1 MALPQDNLP
10 LNTTAVWNFD
20 STLVGVDR
28 AKRVL
33 TPAAAGTTPN
43 YSASGPFAA
52 SCVTFNPSAGGYTGP
67 LRLLGAGVG
76 VFGASE
82 DFCIELWIN
91 PANGGHGDAYSRI
104 VETKA
109 IGALG
114 GWNIVCLESQNPA
127 RVRLHRSD
135 GTALAETPTAIPNGA
150 WSYLRFYRQAGQIY
164 LRVGGSIVS
173 GPIAS
178 TDAFS
183 ATDLAVGANLSGS
196 ERYLGAI
203 GGLRITRGASRAS
216 EPVPTAAFPPAYEV
230 GTAALV
236 ATAAV
241 VDGFGFIEQRGEGRL
256 HQPMAAISARG
267 AGVAVLEQPSGVV
280 TATGGPAI
288 VQGAGLA
295 QPRARLAGQGGTRA
309 ALRQPVSVISASG
322 TTVGAA
328 WAQLR
333 QPRSAVRG
341 SGATGAIGHGV
352 LAQPQ
357 AVLDARGAGLGH
369 LVATQAA
376 VHGSGTTGAVGHAA
390 LRQPVPA
397 ISASGHGWA
406 MGHGA
411 LMQPRA
417 RLVPAVIVALAQP
430 MPVVSG
436 SGAPLVDTAAAR
448 EVWCFTPTVDDEG
461 RMGGA
466 LTRWPDYRGHAMT
479 RFAGST
485 WVTSPEA
492 TYRMGGSDDAGAA
505 VSWDWD
511 TALTDFDAPQKKT
524 MVSAYIGGVVPLHSR
539 YRVTAGDS
547 HKMDYQ
553 HDEYELAL
561 RNHRQKFGRG
571 RKARYLGFGLSG
583 AGPLAVDE
591 VEFEVVAMTR
601 RI

>member
-10 LNTTAVWNFD
+10 LNTTAAWNFD
-20 STLVGVDR
+20 STLVGIDR

-76 VFGASE
+76 VFTASE
-82 DFCIELWIN
+82 DFCIEIWVK
-91 PANGGHGDAYSRI
+91 PTNGGHGDTYSRL

-114 GWNIVCLESQNPA
+114 GWNIVCVETASPA
-127 RVRLHRSD
+127 PIRFHRSD
-135 GTALAETPTAIPNGA
+135 GSAIVETPNPVPNGA
-150 WSYLRFYRQAGQIY
+150 WTYLRIYRKSGQMF
-164 LRVGGSIVS
+164 LQVGATVVV
-173 GPIAS
+173 GPVAN
-178 TDAFS
+178 TDAF
-183 ATDLAVGANLSGS
+183 AAADLAVGANLSGS

-236 ATAAV
+236 APAAV

-256 HQPMAAISARG
+256 HQPLVAISARG

-280 TATGGPAI
+280 TASGGPA
-288 VQGAGLA
+288 VQQGAALA
-295 QPRARLAGQGGTRA
+295 QPQPILAGQGAGRA
-309 ALRQPVSVISASG
+309 AQQQPMPVISASG

-328 WAQLR
+328 HAQLR
-333 QPRSAVRG
+333 QPRSVVQG
-341 SGATGAIGHGV
+341 GGATGATGRGV

-369 LVATQAA
+369 LVAAQAA
-376 VHGSGTTGAVGHAA
+376 VHGSGTTGAVGQAA

-411 LMQPRA
+411 LVQPRA

-436 SGAPLVDTAAAR
+436 CGAPLVDTAAAR

-466 LTRWPDYRGHAMT
+466 LTRWPDYRGHAMA

-485 WVTSPEA
+485 WVTSPEV

-505 VSWDWD
+505 VNWDWD

>member
-20 STLVGVDR
+20 STLVGVDC

-76 VFGASE
+76 AFGASE

-114 GWNIVCLESQNPA
+114 GWNIVCVESQNPA
-127 RVRLHRSD
+127 RVRLHLSD
-135 GTALAETPTAIPNGA
+135 GTTLVETPTAIPNGA

-164 LRVGGSIVS
+164 LRVGETIVS

-236 ATAAV
+236 ATAGV
-241 VDGFGFIEQRGEGRL
+241 VDSVGFIEQHGEGWL

-267 AGVAVLEQPSGVV
+267 ASVAVLEQPSGVV

-328 WAQLR
+328 RAQLR
-333 QPRSAVRG
+333 QPLSAVRG

-352 LAQPQ
+352 LVQPQ

-369 LVATQAA
+369 LAATQAA
-376 VHGSGTTGAVGHAA
+376 VHGSGTTGAVGHGVLA
-390 LRQPVPA
+390 QPMPA

-411 LMQPRA
+411 LVQPRA

-430 MPVVSG
+430 MPVVRG

-466 LTRWPDYRGHAMT
+466 LTRWPDYRGHAMA

-485 WVTSPEA
+485 LVTSPNA
-492 TYRMGGSDDAGAA
+492 TYRMGGSDDAGAV

-511 TALTDFDAPQKKT
+511 TALTDFDVPQKKT
-524 MVSAYIGGVVPLHSR
+524 MVSAYIAGALPATTKC
-539 YRVTAGDS
+539 RVSASDS
-547 HKMDYQ
+547 PSA
-553 HDEYELAL
+553 EYDHYEIAVAL

-571 RKARYLGFGLSG
+571 LKARYLGFGLSG
-583 AGPLAVDE
+583 SGELSIDSLELELAVHS
-591 VEFEVVAMTR
+591 R